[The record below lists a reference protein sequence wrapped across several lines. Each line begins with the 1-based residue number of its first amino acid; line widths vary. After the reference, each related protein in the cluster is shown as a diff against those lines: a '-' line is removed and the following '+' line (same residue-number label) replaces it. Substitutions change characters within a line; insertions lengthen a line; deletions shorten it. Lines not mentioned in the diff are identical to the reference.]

1 MAIRKMNTQ
10 FTNKNT
16 HIFRTD
22 ILQKQCGRELLFIG
36 GRKRRAEEIFKFRVS
51 EMPFPGLWG
60 SFDWMLMVRKKRF
73 SMLKFT
79 ICLQFIV
86 TIQFYNIFSVYIT
99 TKILFYYYCRN
110 FPNGQPD
117 FLNML
122 ILKML
127 AGGAVNH
134 PPISPSLQP
143 CLYHWSYLQHIYAWF
158 N

>member
-1 MAIRKMNTQ
+1 MKTQ

-16 HIFRTD
+16 HISRTD

-36 GRKRRAEEIFKFRVS
+36 ARKRGPKARGNFKFRVS

-60 SFDWMLMVRKKRF
+60 SFDRMLMVRKKRF
-73 SMLKFT
+73 SMSKFT

-86 TIQFYNIFSVYIT
+86 TIYS
-99 TKILFYYYCRN
+99 KILFYYYCRN

-122 ILKML
+122 SLKKL
-127 AGGAVNH
+127 GGGVNH
-134 PPISPSLQP
+134 PQYPPRYSPVCITAATYS
-143 CLYHWSYLQHIYAWF
+143 IYMHGLT
-158 N
+158 NKYTS